1 VSILGR
7 LRKAADP
14 AGQERDFLLK
24 RPAPAWAEFVGAE
37 IIDAGA
43 ILRWDT
49 EYGTIGVVYSVDH
62 HSVHRFVNKLSA
74 KYGWR
79 LQQAYASLVSPEYT
93 MGWYGPDL
101 EAVDIYRW
109 GVSDSYEPICEEVA
123 RIIGTAVPIWHADLR
138 DLKTIERWKPG
149 SPPALVPAF
158 EDLVPTEPFTALAA
172 DEPQDSL
179 VAPVCLW
186 LARKIRDS
194 ATENAKS
201 YIEMLKDASKDYGD
215 KWFTFGA
222 LPAEIRRPE
231 AEPLPEEIRRGGW
244 AQILAR
250 RDELSAEVVRLTR
263 MWDGGRDWQGGVTT
277 QIRPNAGGPAAEW
290 AARLVPA
297 PTDEP
302 PTAFERALLPSVE
315 RWAADDGLL
324 QDPETEMPAVYFHK
338 GRRDEYIA
346 TKVPMHIPTTMPL
359 DSVIL
364 SGATVWIVTK
374 DKKLWIAPERPGL
387 GLSWG
392 YRGSGP
398 HTLARLLELLLDDII
413 SPGVDGWHPPPLP
426 GLLRLIA
433 NTPQRGTTT
442 YTREQ
447 LEKAGNEPP
456 EPGEEKFFERGD

>member
-1 VSILGR
+1 MRGSRKDHWDSDSDLAGR
-7 LRKAADP
+7 L
-14 AGQERDFLLK
+14 ERSQDD
-24 RPAPAWAEFVGAE
+24 RE
-37 IIDAGA
+37 
-43 ILRWDT
+43 
-49 EYGTIGVVYSVDH
+49 
-62 HSVHRFVNKLSA
+62 
-74 KYGWR
+74 
-79 LQQAYASLVSPEYT
+79 
-93 MGWYGPDL
+93 
-101 EAVDIYRW
+101 
-109 GVSDSYEPICEEVA
+109 
-123 RIIGTAVPIWHADLR
+123 
-138 DLKTIERWKPG
+138 WKPG

-158 EDLVPTEPFTALAA
+158 EDLVPPEPFTALAA
-172 DEPQDSL
+172 DEPEDSL

-186 LARKIRDS
+186 LARRIRDS
-194 ATENAKS
+194 ATENATS

-244 AQILAR
+244 AQILDR
-250 RDELSAEVVRLTR
+250 RDELSAEVVRLTT
-263 MWDGGRDWQGGVTT
+263 MWDGGRDWQAGVTT

-290 AARLVPA
+290 TARLVPA
-297 PTDEP
+297 PIDQP

-315 RWAADDGLL
+315 RWAVDDGLL
-324 QDPETEMPAVYFHK
+324 QDPETEMPAVYFYK

-346 TKVPMHIPTTMPL
+346 TKVPMHIPTTAPL

-398 HTLARLLELLLDDII
+398 HTLARLLEVLLDEII
-413 SPGVDGWHPPPLP
+413 SPGVDSYQPPPLP

-433 NTPQRGTTT
+433 NTPRHSTTT
-442 YTREQ
+442 YTRKQ
-447 LEKAGNEPP
+447 LEKARNEPP